1 MKVLG
6 ISGSMRKEG
15 NTAQLIQVIL
25 GQCRDAGIQTE
36 FISLARQEDPSLS
49 WLWEMHREEMVH

>member
-15 NTAQLIQVIL
+15 NTAQCIQVIL
-25 GQCRDAGIQTE
+25 DQCKDAGIKTE
-36 FISLARQEDPSLS
+36 FISLAGQEDPSLP
-49 WLWEMHREEMVH
+49 WLR